1 MLITLTDWDDNTIEV
16 VVNDLEIGAAVD
28 KYRVVYSNVDGEF
41 AESFPVKGRLIYL
54 GTSL

>member
-16 VVNDLEIGAAVD
+16 VVNDLEIGAAID